1 MSGAKE
7 RLVGLTVQRE
17 ALKPP
22 IVPPHTGLTRRQF
35 LVGSG
40 IGLAAGALAL
50 EGIVLEPRR
59 LEISS
64 HTLGTP
70 LPGRDPLRLAV
81 ITDLHLQEVSE
92 LHHAL
97 AAAVHDANP
106 DAILLVGDSIDHL
119 DSFSLLSDFLQLLP
133 PAGIRVATLGNWEY
147 WSKVDLNAL
156 RRTYERGNTQL
167 LVNEGLAIAPGAV
180 LYGTDDWLAGNP
192 TLEPLSNYH
201 GDDVVVL
208 SHSPAFRDTLTV
220 PHPNIRAILSGH
232 THGGQ
237 IAIGGWAPFR
247 PPGSGRYVSGWYR
260 GDGPDL
266 FVSRGLGTSVIPVR
280 LGSVP
285 ELALID
291 WHPGLG

>member
-1 MSGAKE
+1 MH
-7 RLVGLTVQRE
+7 
-17 ALKPP
+17 P
-22 IVPPHTGLTRRQF
+22 VPDTAQHHTGLTRRQF

-59 LEISS
+59 LAVSS

-133 PAGIRVATLGNWEY
+133 PAGIRVASLGNWEY

-247 PPGSGRYVSGWYR
+247 PRGSGRYLSGWTSSSPAGWGR
-260 GDGPDL
+260 RL
-266 FVSRGLGTSVIPVR
+266 FPSASAVSPNSP
-280 LGSVP
+280 
-285 ELALID
+285 
-291 WHPGLG
+291 